1 MNKQKKLLKATSF
14 LLLFSLSATLQPISA
29 SAAETNGTLPD
40 CDIQWSYNDTT
51 DTLILTGN
59 GNSVL
64 DSSAS
69 QELYDIDSTG
79 EIERIELYGISEVSC
94 NIIAE
99 TVYLGED
106 LKTISDTS
114 DNGTL
119 NFYLSAS
126 DNYEVS
132 PENPYYAAYDG
143 ALYNKKLTEL
153 IRVPSAKQQLTLEES
168 LEKICGN
175 AFLYTS
181 LDSVVIPWGV
191 TEIEDWGIEFAR
203 RDYEGLQQH
212 FTVYLPDTVRSLGR
226 LAEYSDCRVV
236 VSGNSEAL
244 YYPAIYAAD
253 SYLIRDLTSSQ
264 MNGIFRTDT
273 SLDFYQKYYGITPNS
288 FKTFGSKTYY
298 FDADCKMV
306 TGTQTINGKTY
317 TFDQN
322 GVLQEESEP
331 ASVSGLVYQDGKAY
345 IYDEDGNML
354 RSGWYQA
361 DGNWYYLNDYG
372 AGVVS
377 CWRLK
382 DGKYVYL
389 GADGKM
395 QTNCWIK
402 DYNEWYYVKADGT
415 RYESAWAKIDGSWY
429 WFGGSGKMMSNGWL
443 KLADGKWYYFRS
455 DGQMATGWIQ
465 DGGKWYYLTGS
476 GAMAANKWVKSGS
489 YWYYLGSSGAM
500 LTNTTT
506 PDGYHVDSEGRW
518 V

>member
-1 MNKQKKLLKATSF
+1 MNKQKKLLKVTSF

-40 CDIQWSYNDTT
+40 CDIQWSYSDET
-51 DTLILTGN
+51 DTLTLTGD
-59 GNSVL
+59 GDSVL
-64 DSSAS
+64 TEIGIDPLWNPISTIEVQGIAQINCKLTADTIILGKEVRDFITPSTS
-69 QELYDIDSTG
+69 ELDGVPYA
-79 EIERIELYGISEVSC
+79 
-94 NIIAE
+94 NICYI
-99 TVYLGED
+99 VD
-106 LKTISDTS
+106 
-114 DNGTL
+114 
-119 NFYLSAS
+119 
-126 DNYEVS
+126 
-132 PENPYYAAYDG
+132 PENPYYTCYDD
-143 ALYNKKLTEL
+143 ALYTKDLTEL
-153 IRVPSAKQQLTLEES
+153 IHVPPLKTEIDFPDT
-168 LEKICGN
+168 LEKIDSY
-175 AFLYTS
+175 AFLFTV
-181 LDSVVIPWGV
+181 LDEIVVPWGV
-191 TEIEDWGIEFAR
+191 TTIEDYGVEFLSPRAER
-203 RDYEGLQQH
+203 NEYMY
-212 FTVYLPDTVRSLGR
+212 VILPDTLQSIG
-226 LAEYSDCRVV
+226 ESDRYTMCRFAY
-236 VSGNSEAL
+236 SGNNSAISTSRLYPMLSTQAL
-244 YYPAIYAAD
+244 QICQEVIKLYGK
-253 SYLIRDLTSSQ
+253 SS
-264 MNGIFRTDT
+264 
-273 SLDFYQKYYGITPNS
+273 LYDFYGITSNS

-306 TGTQTINGKTY
+306 TGRQMIDGKIY

-322 GVLQEESEP
+322 GVLQKESEP

-395 QTNCWIK
+395 QTNCWVE
-402 DYNEWYYVKADGT
+402 DYSDWYYVKADGT
-415 RYESAWAKIDGSWY
+415 RYESAWAKIGGSWY

-443 KLADGKWYYFRS
+443 KLDGKWYYFRS
-455 DGQMATGWIQ
+455 GGQMATGWIK
-465 DGGKWYYLTGS
+465 DGSKWYYLNGS

-489 YWYYLGSSGAM
+489 YWYYLGSDGAM